1 MRKERSMAQNQQDP
15 QKTIMI
21 LLGVVVVLLVAIVG
35 IFVYTGQ
42 QKAVPAVG
50 ATSGSSLAVGTTGS
64 SGGVNTGTGQPTQSN
79 PGMAPSTATPFDAKT
94 ATKVPAGTTPQ
105 AFVSAYYQNIIDK
118 KYDVAFKM
126 QPASSQQGTVADFTA
141 TQQGYGM
148 VSFKVVSTNVVG
160 DTATVDIEQNLG
172 SNGLWGAL
180 WTIKKVGADWYVES
194 RKISMK

>member
-1 MRKERSMAQNQQDP
+1 MRKERSMAQNQQDT
-15 QKTIMI
+15 QRTVMI

-35 IFVYTGQ
+35 IVIYTGQ
-42 QKAVPAVG
+42 QKTPAVAANTG
-50 ATSGSSLAVGTTGS
+50 SGVTGTTT
-64 SGGVNTGTGQPTQSN
+64 TGTGTGSPTTAQ
-79 PGMAPSTATPFDAKT
+79 PGMAPSTAASFDAKT
-94 ATKVPAGTTPQ
+94 ATKVPSGTAPQ
-105 AFVSAYYQNIIDK
+105 AFVSTYYQSIIDK

-126 QPASSQQGTVADFTA
+126 QPASSQQGTVADFQA

-148 VSFKVVSTNVVG
+148 VSFKVVSTNVAG

-180 WTIKKVGADWYVES
+180 WTLKKVGADWYVES

>member
-1 MRKERSMAQNQQDP
+1 MAQNQQDT
-15 QKTIMI
+15 QRTVMI

-35 IFVYTGQ
+35 IVIYTGQ
-42 QKAVPAVG
+42 KGTPTVA
-50 ATSGSSLAVGTTGS
+50 ATGGSSVGTGTTS
-64 SGGVNTGTGQPTQSN
+64 SGDASGTGQPTQSN

-94 ATKVPAGTTPQ
+94 ATKVPSGTTPQ
-105 AFVSAYYQNIIDK
+105 AFVSTYYQSILDK

-126 QPASSQQGTVADFTA
+126 QPASSQQGTVADFQA

-148 VSFKVVSTNVVG
+148 VSFKVVSTNVAG

-180 WTIKKVGADWYVES
+180 WTMKKVGADWYVES